1 MARGGLLHL
10 GSAGCHP
17 LPLLIPVQPGLAFS
31 RSRACML
38 LSQPVAANALSIAPG
53 LAEQLDGRQGEPVDL
68 GSDDFRCS
76 LRREPLGVVVSW
88 PG

>member
-1 MARGGLLHL
+1 
-10 GSAGCHP
+10 
-17 LPLLIPVQPGLAFS
+17 
-31 RSRACML
+31 ML